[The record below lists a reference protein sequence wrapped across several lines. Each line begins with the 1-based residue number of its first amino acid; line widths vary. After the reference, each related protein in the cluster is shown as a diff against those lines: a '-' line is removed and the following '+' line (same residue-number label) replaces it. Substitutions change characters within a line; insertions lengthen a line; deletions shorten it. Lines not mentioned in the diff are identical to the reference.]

1 MNIIDPSII
10 SYSIPE
16 WDRVSYTPSIV
27 ASPVVGYG
35 YEAESDSIRK
45 RRIPL

>member
-1 MNIIDPSII
+1 MNTTDPSII
-10 SYSIPE
+10 SYDLDPE
-16 WDRVSYTPSIV
+16 WDRVSYAPSIV
-27 ASPVVGYG
+27 PAVVGYG